1 MKTLLSVLGLLLL
14 ATPATA
20 QNMSRT
26 MDECR
31 PVPIGGGVS
40 FQPECPR
47 SHFIGIGG
55 RTRDIDNMRRL
66 LLSIPASCRVVDR
79 KQNVSTGTSTIIL
92 QCPSNNVRMKPPVIR
107 DDYGRPRLPN
117 KQHRGRL

>member
-1 MKTLLSVLGLLLL
+1 MKMLFGVLAL
-14 ATPATA
+14 ALFTTPVSA
-20 QNMSRT
+20 QNMPRT

-47 SHFIGIGG
+47 PYLIGIGG

-66 LLSIPASCRVVDR
+66 PLNISPSCRVIDR

-92 QCPSNNVRMKPPVIR
+92 QCPTNDVRMKPPVIR